1 MFGVAAEAGR
11 GGVDGVGSVPLAVR
25 MRPRSLDEVRG
36 QGDVLRVGSPLRRL
50 VEGAVGGGVGPLSVI
65 LWGPAGTGKTTLAH
79 LVAGGERKFVEL
91 SALSAGVR
99 DVRAVMEAARRDRD
113 VYGVETVLFLDEIHR
128 FSKAQQDALLPGV
141 ENRTVILVAATTENP
156 SFSIVSPLLSR
167 SMVVTLTSLSDEDVA
182 GVVGAALVDERG
194 LGGAF
199 VVEDDALEHL
209 VRMAGGDAR
218 RSLTVLEA
226 AAGVALDDLP
236 AGRGYP
242 TAGDPAVITLAH
254 VERAVARSAV
264 RYDRAGGQ
272 HYDVASALIKSMR
285 GSDVDA
291 ALHYLAVMLEA
302 GEDPRFIARRVVISA
317 SEEIGMADPGALQTA
332 VAAMHAVAQ
341 VGMPEARLILAQA
354 VVHNCLAP
362 KSNAVYSAINAA
374 MADVKA
380 GRGGQV
386 PPALRGSAFSRA
398 AGSATRPV
406 GAGKDAYVYAHDEV
420 DSVARQQYL
429 PDELVGVDY
438 YHPKPH
444 GYEERLVGRW
454 AWLRERL
461 GKPGAEGGSS
471 NSSEGGGEL
480 VSHF

>member
-1 MFGVAAEAGR
+1 
-11 GGVDGVGSVPLAVR
+11 
-25 MRPRSLDEVRG
+25 
-36 QGDVLRVGSPLRRL
+36 
-50 VEGAVGGGVGPLSVI
+50 
-65 LWGPAGTGKTTLAH
+65 
-79 LVAGGERKFVEL
+79 
-91 SALSAGVR
+91 
-99 DVRAVMEAARRDRD
+99 
-113 VYGVETVLFLDEIHR
+113 
-128 FSKAQQDALLPGV
+128 
-141 ENRTVILVAATTENP
+141 
-156 SFSIVSPLLSR
+156 
-167 SMVVTLTSLSDEDVA
+167 
-182 GVVGAALVDERG
+182 VDE
-194 LGGAF
+194 
-199 VVEDDALEHL
+199 
-209 VRMAGGDAR
+209 
-218 RSLTVLEA
+218 
-226 AAGVALDDLP
+226 
-236 AGRGYP
+236 
-242 TAGDPAVITLAH
+242 PAVITLAH

-272 HYDVASALIKSMR
+272 HYDVASAFIKSMR

-362 KSNAVYSAINAA
+362 KSNAVYSAVNAA

-406 GAGKDAYVYAHDEV
+406 GVGKDAYVYAHDEV

-471 NSSEGGGEL
+471 NSSREG
-480 VSHF
+480 